1 MFCLLLFGGR
11 LDNSEF
17 MRNGDVVPSRLDAQ
31 AEAVSMLTL
40 SKRNASVENSIAMIS
55 MANEK

>member
-1 MFCLLLFGGR
+1 
-11 LDNSEF
+11 